1 MTGGGGTGTRTFAL
15 SGGTLPDGLTFS
27 TTTGQITG
35 TPTAT
40 LTLTT
45 FTVTVTDD
53 NSATATQ
60 TFDLTVNGAVTAT
73 QAVAS
78 TVLTQDELAT
88 AFTPVTG
95 GGGTGTRTFAITP
108 GLPAGL
114 TFSTST
120 GQITGTPT
128 ATLGSTPFTV
138 TVTDNGATATETF
151 VLTVNGAVT
160 ATQAVA
166 STVLTQDALATA
178 FTPVTGGGGTG
189 TRTFAL
195 SGGTLPDGLTFSTT
209 TGQIT
214 GTPTAT
220 LTLTT
225 FTVTVTDDNSATA
238 TQTFDLTVNGAVTAT
253 QAVASTV
260 LTQDALA
267 TAFTPVTGGGGTGT
281 RTFAI
286 TPGLPAGLTFSTSTG
301 QITGTPTAT
310 WGRRRSRS
318 R

>member
-1 MTGGGGTGTRTFAL
+1 M
-15 SGGTLPDGLTFS
+15 
-27 TTTGQITG
+27 
-35 TPTAT
+35 
-40 LTLTT
+40 
-45 FTVTVTDD
+45 
-53 NSATATQ
+53 
-60 TFDLTVNGAVTAT
+60 
-73 QAVAS
+73 
-78 TVLTQDELAT
+78 
-88 AFTPVTG
+88 TG

-138 TVTDNGATATETF
+138 TVTDDNSATATQTF

-310 WGRRRSRS
+310 LGSTPFTVTVTDDNSATATQTFVLTVNGAVTATQACGVDGADAGRARDGVHSGDGWWWDGDADVRALGRDSA
-318 R
+318 